1 MMYHKLIQEMTPEEK
16 KTYFSDVEK
25 WDQESYPRLM
35 AHIEAWTEAEV
46 KEFGTGLFLI
56 SAMQQARSFVAKA
69 DQFTHDKALSTIKRH
84 LDYARRYDTTP
95 KDVVDPRSGIARKVY
110 THAAVVPVL
119 QPGEAGAASAASA
132 ADGSAVGTQPGSAG
146 AAAVPAALAEG
157 SSQLTNPAA
166 RQQEIFEELAK
177 RYGGKRPTHYDEWKH
192 LMSPKLL
199 AMVEELPAYYLE
211 LAAAAEMS
219 DKLDD
224 DPRATTT
231 DRAAANQ
238 RVVLI
243 DDKIQ
248 AVHQAAEKE
257 WITLNTPEAIA
268 ASSPAAVPTASAEGS
283 PAASDSAA
291 APSSGSAADGSAIGT
306 QPGEAAAASEASA
319 SGASTATVPA
329 ASAEGSQ
336 QPIAN
341 SQSSTRRTRKKSSK

>member
-1 MMYHKLIQEMTPEEK
+1 MYQKLIQEMTPEEK

-110 THAAVVPVL
+110 THAAVVPVP
-119 QPGEAGAASAASA
+119 QPAVPDASEASASGASPATVPAASA
-132 ADGSAVGTQPGSAG
+132 
-146 AAAVPAALAEG
+146 EG
-157 SSQLTNPAA
+157 SQQLTNPAA
-166 RQQEIFEELAK
+166 REQVIFEELAK

-248 AVHQAAEKE
+248 AVHEAAERE
-257 WITLNTPEAIA
+257 WIALNAPATVSA
-268 ASSPAAVPTASAEGS
+268 ASPESSASG
-283 PAASDSAA
+283 ASSAA
-291 APSSGSAADGSAIGT
+291 SAADGSAVGT
-306 QPGEAAAASEASA
+306 QPGEASAASP
-319 SGASTATVPA
+319 ATVPA

-341 SQSSTRRTRKKSSK
+341 SQSPTRRTRKKAAK